1 MQSGLLDQLTLTPKS
16 RMIAALRG
24 QPVDRIPVWLMR
36 QAGRYLPE
44 YQAVR
49 SKFDFLSLCRTPE
62 AAAEVSIQPIEIID
76 SDAVIIFNDI
86 LIPLEA
92 MGAQVE
98 FGEKGP
104 RITNPL
110 RSEKDLAGL
119 KSRELSTDE
128 PVAETIRTVRRRL
141 GNDFPILGFIGAPW
155 TLASYWI
162 EGVMTRNFESAL
174 ALRWG
179 QPELLDKILER
190 ITETA
195 LAYLRLQIKA
205 GADAVQIFD
214 TWGSALRQ
222 SDYERFSGQYIRK
235 IIAGVRDLGV
245 PVIVYLNGCAP
256 YLDSLNSLGADCV
269 SVDWR
274 IELSAAR
281 AALTSPSSI
290 QGNLDPLVL
299 YTNPSTVEAAV
310 RELFEK
316 FPPRTGHV
324 FNLGHGI
331 LPKTPVE
338 NAKKLVEAVKKY
350 GAH

>member
-1 MQSGLLDQLTLTPKS
+1 MQSGLLDQLALTPKA
-16 RMIAALRG
+16 RILAALRG
-24 QPVDRIPVWLMR
+24 QPVDRVPVWLMR

-49 SKFDFLSLCRTPE
+49 SKFDFISLCKTPE
-62 AAAEVSIQPIEIID
+62 AAAEVSVQPIEIIG

-92 MGAQVE
+92 MGAHVE

-110 RSEKDLAGL
+110 RTEMDLAGL
-119 KSRELSTDE
+119 KRRELLADE
-128 PVAETIRTVRRRL
+128 PVAQTIKTVRSRV

-179 QPELLDKILER
+179 QPELLDRILEQ

-195 LAYLRLQIKA
+195 LAYLRIQIKA

-222 SDYERFSGQYIRK
+222 SDYERFSGKYIRK
-235 IIAGVRDLGV
+235 IITGVRDLGV

-256 YLDSLNSLGADCV
+256 YLETLNTLGADCV

-274 IELSAAR
+274 VDLSTAR
-281 AALTSPSSI
+281 AALDPTISL

-299 YTNPSTVEAAV
+299 YTNPATVDAAA

-316 FPPRTGHV
+316 FPPRAGHV

-338 NAKKLVEAVKKY
+338 NAKELIKAVKQY